1 MQETELETSRITI
14 SQNHKRIEEIEKWF
28 RYEYPARLNT
38 IQRYTYLGIKLP
50 ETRYHLE
57 MEAYEKENE
66 LRALKGK
73 PELPKPNLQ
82 SLL

>member
-1 MQETELETSRITI
+1 MQETELETSRVTI
-14 SQNHKRIEEIEKWF
+14 SQNNKRKEEIEKWF

-50 ETRYHLE
+50 ETRYALE

-66 LRALKGK
+66 LRALMGK
-73 PELPKPNLQ
+73 PELPKPKLQ